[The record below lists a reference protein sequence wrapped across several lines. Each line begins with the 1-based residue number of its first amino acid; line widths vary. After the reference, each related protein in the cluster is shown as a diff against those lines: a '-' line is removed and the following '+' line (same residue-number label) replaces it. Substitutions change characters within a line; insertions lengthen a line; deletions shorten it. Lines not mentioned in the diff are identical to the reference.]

1 LLLTLYELW
10 NTILG
15 SILKGLFEHSHRRS
29 GQPVENGQPER
40 AGDIYRR
47 GAERGLGGGRRRT
60 GRRRVRLHE
69 VGAERTTAGRVHRGE
84 EAGAA
89 PPHTTAAARHVEEIV
104 ELCDG
109 ALHVAVAAAAAP
121 EVVVLLLAAATAEH
135 RKLFDWTAAVVAA
148 AAGFSVRR
156 GRRRAHLV
164 QRVDEVAAGSVGTEA
179 DAVVCAAH
187 VRLVLR
193 MAVDGAQ
200 LGEPVRELALLTVL
214 AHAVLLEGPAHFCL
228 VSGRRLLGLGREST
242 FRKGTNRGGSAAPH
256 RAILKQEGIS
266 RRGGGG
272 EGGEGG
278 LEA

>member
-1 LLLTLYELW
+1 M
-10 NTILG
+10 
-15 SILKGLFEHSHRRS
+15 
-29 GQPVENGQPER
+29 
-40 AGDIYRR
+40 
-47 GAERGLGGGRRRT
+47 
-60 GRRRVRLHE
+60 RLHE

-89 PPHTTAAARHVEEIV
+89 PPHTTTAAARHVEEIV

-109 ALHVAVAAAAAP
+109 ALHVAVAAAAAAP
-121 EVVVLLLAAATAEH
+121 EAVVLLLAVATAEH

-214 AHAVLLEGPAHFCL
+214 AHAVLLSKVKPLHF
-228 VSGRRLLGLGREST
+228 VAYNDRLNMELDLQSLFGLHVT
-242 FRKGTNRGGSAAPH
+242 
-256 RAILKQEGIS
+256 
-266 RRGGGG
+266 
-272 EGGEGG
+272 
-278 LEA
+278 